1 MTTRLV
7 RQLPPRIVT
16 HTGRFGLMGEGLLVE
31 SDSAA
36 VLDAAREAF
45 GRFPDPGAVD
55 DPLVVRLFVDPPGD
69 GTGERPSD
77 EGGRPGRPWAEP
89 RYLADRHLFQVDL
102 AGGGTATSDQRLGVA
117 VGRVSAA
124 VAADAPFLRQMVVE
138 AMALSLLPA
147 RGHIAVHASCVVL
160 HGVAVMLQAAAGT
173 GKSTLA
179 YAAARRGFVV
189 LAEDVV
195 FVRPSRGPGR
205 PQLWGSPWRLHL
217 LPDAPS
223 LFPELAGLETHR
235 QMNGE
240 WKLEV
245 DLASRSSA
253 GVTPSAS
260 AGPQVILERGPGS
273 GDAIR
278 RLSPAEA
285 AAAFEVLW
293 PWGIPWDASR
303 EATARALRERGVYR
317 VRMSGTPDE
326 AVDLLEELV
335 NRVLASEAGA
345 G

>member
-1 MTTRLV
+1 M
-7 RQLPPRIVT
+7 
-16 HTGRFGLMGEGLLVE
+16 
-31 SDSAA
+31 
-36 VLDAAREAF
+36 
-45 GRFPDPGAVD
+45 
-55 DPLVVRLFVDPPGD
+55 
-69 GTGERPSD
+69 GERPSD
-77 EGGRPGRPWAEP
+77 RSQRSGRSWVEP
-89 RYLADRHLFQVDL
+89 RYLAERHLFQVDL
-102 AGGGTATSDQRLGVA
+102 AGEGAATSDQRLGVA

-124 VAADAPFLRQMVVE
+124 VASDAPFLRHMVVE

-147 RGHIAVHASCVVL
+147 RGLFAVHASCVVR
-160 HGVAVMLQAAAGT
+160 HGVALMLQAAAGT

-179 YAAARRGFVV
+179 YAAARRGFAV

-195 FVRPSRGPGR
+195 FVRPGRGSGR
-205 PQLWGSPWRLHL
+205 PELWGSPWRLHL

-223 LFPELAGLETHR
+223 LFPELTGLETHR

-245 DLASRSSA
+245 DLASRYPA
-253 GVTPSAS
+253 GVTPSAL

-278 RLSPAEA
+278 RLSAAEA

-293 PWGIPWDASR
+293 PWGIPWDAPR
-303 EATARALRERGVYR
+303 EATARALRGQGVYR
-317 VRMSGTPDE
+317 LRMSGTPDE

-335 NRVLASEAGA
+335 DRVLASETGA